1 MFQET
6 QEMEKGF
13 IPTLLGIM
21 DLRICDADQLL
32 LLSKSQGLSFEQ
44 QPLQP

>member
-13 IPTLLGIM
+13 IPTTLLGM
-21 DLRICDADQLL
+21 DMRFCDADQLL
-32 LLSKSQGLSFEQ
+32 LLSKSQGLSFEH